1 MRIIL
6 VLILAGVVAAAVS
19 VFMDKR
25 KMKEKARA
33 LGLDA
38 PDVRMIDCPGPMFR
52 FAVKPEERT
61 AYVISGVNA
70 APVSI
75 PLEDIAG
82 CEFIDG
88 GDRRFN
94 LGSAL
99 MGEAAASAL
108 SGKGQPGV
116 LRILRKAPDSAP
128 AEFRLLK
135 ATYSED
141 FRIFAKQVSELI
153 EEFKE

>member
-6 VLILAGVVAAAVS
+6 VLVLAGVVAAAVS
-19 VFMDKR
+19 VFMDRR
-25 KMKEKARA
+25 KMKEKTKA

-38 PDVRMIDCPGPMFR
+38 PGVQVVDCEGPMLR
-52 FAVKPEERT
+52 FAIKPEERT
-61 AYVISGVNA
+61 AYLICGVNA
-70 APVSI
+70 APVTV

-88 GDRRFN
+88 GERRSGI
-94 LGSAL
+94 GSAL
-99 MGEAAASAL
+99 VGAAAADAL
-108 SGKGQPGV
+108 SGKTKWSI
-116 LRILRKAPDSAP
+116 LRILRKDPEQDAV
-128 AEFRLLK
+128 EYRLTK
-135 ATYSED
+135 PTYHED

>member
-1 MRIIL
+1 MRIVL
-6 VLILAGVVAAAVS
+6 VLVLAGVVAAAFS
-19 VFMDKR
+19 VFKDRR

-38 PDVRMIDCPGPMFR
+38 PGVRIVDCEGPMLR

-61 AYVISGVNA
+61 AYLICGVNA
-70 APVSI
+70 APVTV

-88 GDRRFN
+88 GERRSGI
-94 LGSAL
+94 GSAL
-99 MGEAAASAL
+99 VGAAAADAL
-108 SGKGQPGV
+108 SGKTQWSV
-116 LRILRKAPDSAP
+116 LRILRKDPEEDAV
-128 AEFRLLK
+128 EYRLTTP
-135 ATYSED
+135 TYRED

-153 EEFKE
+153 EEFRE